1 MAGAAVALHRARPD
15 QLAGLFIERHQRG
28 LLAAGCADE
37 PVVVDQRRLTVA
49 PRVPLLAAKLGLEID
64 AEPLLAVGR
73 RAGDELAVGGDYID
87 HVAIDR
93 GCAPRTLPRLR
104 PLRPRLARLRL
115 PDLLARL
122 AVETG
127 EVFVLVGGGGKSVAE
142 RVDPRPGNRRAGIAP
157 ARAGGLP
164 DEPGARGR
172 PRFQEVGVGGDGGP
186 FSPAKRGPVGG
197 SGWLLERRLYQQQ
210 RKRHQGSHRTA
221 PAAGDTASRMTQHH
235 RAGHVD
241 RDHGKRL
248 LEWAGSTGKGRGWIS
263 FRSTY

>member
-15 QLAGLFIERHQRG
+15 QFAGLFIKRHERG
-28 LLAAGCADE
+28 LLAAGRADE

-49 PRVPLLAAKLGLEID
+49 PRVSLLAAKLGLEID

-73 RAGDELAVGGDYID
+73 RAGHELAMGGDHVD

-93 GCAPRTLPRLR
+93 GRAPRTLPRLR
-104 PLRPRLARLRL
+104 SFGPRLARLRL
-115 PDLLARL
+115 PELLACL
-122 AVETG
+122 AVEAG
-127 EVFVLVGGGGKSVAE
+127 EVFVLVVGGGEPVAE
-142 RVDPRPGNRRAGIAP
+142 GVDPIAGNRWAGVAT

-172 PRFQEVGVGGDGGP
+172 PAFQEIGVGSDGGP
-186 FSPAKRGPVGG
+186 LSPAKRGPVGG

-210 RKRHQGSHRTA
+210 RKRHQDSHRTA
-221 PAAGDTASRMTQHH
+221 PSAGESASRMMQHH

-248 LEWAGSTGKGRGWIS
+248 LKWAGSTGKGRGWIT